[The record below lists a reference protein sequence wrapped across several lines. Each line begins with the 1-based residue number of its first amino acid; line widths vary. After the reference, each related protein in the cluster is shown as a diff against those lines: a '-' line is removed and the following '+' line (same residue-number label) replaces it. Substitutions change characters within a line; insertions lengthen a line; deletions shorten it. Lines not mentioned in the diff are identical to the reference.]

1 MGWKHTSREY
11 AHSAEKITE
20 NFDIYVS
27 KNENETFY
35 WLRIYEDWTKIFSEY
50 FIADNLEDACKKA
63 DERIAQYIEK
73 SINALNQLKKE
84 LSELE
89 ENSLSVDR

>member
-1 MGWKHTSREY
+1 MSWKHTSREY
-11 AHSAEKITE
+11 VHSAQKITK

-35 WLRIYEDWTKIFSEY
+35 WLRIYEDWAKIFSEY
-50 FIADNLEDACKKA
+50 FIANSLEDACKKA
-63 DERIAQYIEK
+63 DEIIAQYIEK

-89 ENSLSVDR
+89 EDSLSVDR